1 MQPKRQT
8 RSSTLM
14 ELEMLKRKK
23 SSALMK
29 LRKFKLKNAL
39 LELEKMKVENEN
51 LKKEKDIIKKSL
63 CLARKE
69 KKELENKSEVV
80 KRLRCFEMEVNY
92 LDRLV
97 CAQGGELTRI
107 NTEIENCN
115 VCKQHMTPM

>member
-1 MQPKRQT
+1 
-8 RSSTLM
+8 M
-14 ELEMLKRKK
+14 ELEILKRKK

-51 LKKEKDIIKKSL
+51 LKKEKDIIEKWL
-63 CLARKE
+63 IAARKE
-69 KKELENKSEVV
+69 KKSLENKSEVV
-80 KRLRCFEMEVNY
+80 KKLRSAEREVNY